1 MKNER
6 KKGRMQK
13 GYGKTVRARRKV
25 KGMVGEGVM
34 ERVRKGKRGR
44 EKEKEEG
51 IREEGREREGGR
63 EREKEGGM

>member
-44 EKEKEEG
+44 EKEKN
-51 IREEGREREGGR
+51 
-63 EREKEGGM
+63 M